1 MVKILARL
9 DSKGRLYIPKEMR
22 EGLSR
27 EVYLVRLDHEIL
39 IVPKPDDPLRELEE
53 LGKDLPDKP
62 LSEIKKEI
70 LEEAGREALGGL

>member
-1 MVKILARL
+1 MVGILARV

-53 LGKDLPDKP
+53 LGKALPDKP
-62 LSEIKKEI
+62 LSEIKREI
-70 LEEAGREALGGL
+70 LKEAMKEALGGL